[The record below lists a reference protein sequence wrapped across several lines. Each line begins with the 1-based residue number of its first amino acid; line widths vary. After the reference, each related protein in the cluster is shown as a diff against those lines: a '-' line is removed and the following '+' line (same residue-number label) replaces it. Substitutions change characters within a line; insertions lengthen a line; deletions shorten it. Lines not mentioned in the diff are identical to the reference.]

1 MGNDRQNCASQLLE
15 HIDSLFA
22 YAMTLSR
29 DRTEA
34 EDLVQETYVRAV
46 QKCDCLAPDS
56 NVRNWLFVV
65 MRNAWLNQVRH
76 QKHGPRFTDY
86 GETETIA
93 APSTNFNPQVVY
105 IRKLEQAEV
114 RKAIEALPL
123 AYREVVLLRDIEGF
137 SYQEIAGI
145 LDCPAGTVMSRL
157 GRARDKL
164 RRVLA
169 SWRPKARIKAM
180 NE

>member
-1 MGNDRQNCASQLLE
+1 MKTKYPISADELLE

-22 YAMTLSR
+22 YAMTLTRNRS
-29 DRTEA
+29 EA

-46 QKCDCLAPDS
+46 RKVSGLAPDS
-56 NVRNWLFVV
+56 NLRNWLFVV

-76 QKHGPRFTDY
+76 VHKGPQFIEYDESATL
-86 GETETIA
+86 A
-93 APSTNFNPQVVY
+93 AASESNPQVVY
-105 IRKLEQAEV
+105 LRKLEQAAV
-114 RKAIEALPL
+114 RNAIQDLPL
-123 AYREVVLLRDIEGF
+123 TYREVILLRDIEGF

-164 RRVLA
+164 RQRLA
-169 SWRPKARIKAM
+169 SWKPKTQAKAV
-180 NE
+180 